1 MFIRIGQAARYL
13 GFSKTT
19 LRNWDVSGYLVPY
32 RSPGNHRLYTRNL
45 LEDFIPFLAK
55 FGKNTLN
62 INEINKYLE
71 KQVLFKPKYEDQ
83 ELNTDYSVNSTAV
96 AIYARVSTAKQKK
109 SGNLERQQQRLETYA
124 NKHGYQVIQVYKEVA
139 SGVNDRRR
147 VLHRLLSHCRSNP
160 PYQRVII
167 EYSDRLARFG
177 YRYLE
182 SYFLACGIQ
191 LEILEEPE
199 TLSTSSSTGLN
210 QEELVKDLIAIIT
223 SFSARL
229 YGLRGAKNRKKLQN
243 IN

>member
-19 LRNWDVSGYLVPY
+19 LRNWDTSGYLIPH

-45 LEDFIPFLAK
+45 LEDFIQFLTK
-55 FGKNTLN
+55 FGKYKSNV
-62 INEINKYLE
+62 NEINKYLE
-71 KQVLFKPKYEDQ
+71 KQSLFKPIYEDQ
-83 ELNTDYSVNSTAV
+83 ESNKDYSANSTAV

-109 SGNLERQQQRLETYA
+109 SGNLERQQQRLKTYA
-124 NKHGYQVIQVYKEVA
+124 NNHGYQVIQVYKEVA

-147 VLHRLLSHCRSNP
+147 VLHRLLSHCRSKP

-182 SYFLACGIQ
+182 SYFSACGIK

-199 TLSTSSSTGLN
+199 TLRPSSSTGLN
-210 QEELVKDLIAIIT
+210 QEELVKDLIASIT

-229 YGLRGAKNRKKLQN
+229 YGSRGAKNRKKLQKN
-243 IN
+243 N

>member
-45 LEDFIPFLAK
+45 LEDFIQFLAK
-55 FGKNTLN
+55 FGKNKSN

-83 ELNTDYSVNSTAV
+83 ESNKDCSANSTAV

-109 SGNLERQQQRLETYA
+109 SGNLERQQQRLEAYA
-124 NKHGYQVIQVYKEVA
+124 NEYGYQVIQVYKEVA

-182 SYFLACGIQ
+182 SYFSACGIQ

-199 TLSTSSSTGLN
+199 TLRPSSSTGLN
-210 QEELVKDLIAIIT
+210 QEELVEDLIAIIT

-229 YGLRGAKNRKKLQN
+229 YGSRGAKNRKKLQKN
-243 IN
+243 N